1 MEQVEIKFKKLS
13 DNAQLPSKTYA
24 EDNCFDIYATEDATM
39 YPKESA
45 VVKTGIQV
53 AYITPG
59 FGFVFRPRSG
69 LGFKHGIQPHLG
81 EIDNGFRG
89 ELSLKLYNLSAGMYA
104 VKAGDRIAQ
113 MKVEKVYPTTVSFTD
128 EIVPAERGA
137 NKFGSSGK

>member
-13 DNAQLPSKTYA
+13 DNAQLPSKAYP
-24 EDNCFDIYATEDATM
+24 EDNCFDIYATEDMTI
-39 YPKESA
+39 PGHGEA

-53 AYITPG
+53 AYISPG

-89 ELSLKLYNLSAGMYA
+89 ELSLKLYCFEEYDYK

-128 EIVPAERGA
+128 EIVPADRGA